1 GALEASSVGSTPI
14 RSRHAQTTDHKP
26 GHANRLSVP
35 FCSPAGSFQILSML
49 EEVFIVLLDPIGPL
63 AENTAYTLTVNQN
76 AVSVAGMQL
85 LETHESSFKT
95 QEAGPAPSIIDI
107 TPEDGTIGNMAG
119 QPIAIRFDQRM
130 STALTE
136 SAITITPVFD
146 YSVVWLDD
154 DTIAVIQSHAPL
166 DVNTDYS
173 VRISTNAASANGV
186 SLGEEKQFAFTTGIM
201 NLPEVLGTMPE
212 SGQGS
217 IPSNHPIQIV
227 FDRSM
232 DVESVEALLNTSPGF
247 DYNTRWYEADMVL
260 QIEPV
265 APLLDSTTYTI
276 TIDAGALSSFGLPL
290 ANDYEFTFTTGD

>member
-1 GALEASSVGSTPI
+1 MGSTPI
-14 RSRHAQTTDHKP
+14 RSRHARTAGHEP
-26 GHANRLSVP
+26 GHAGGLPVP
-35 FCSPAGSFQILSML
+35 FCSPAGSFQIFSML
-49 EEVFIVLLDPIGPL
+49 EEAFIVLLDPIEPL
-63 AENTAYTLTVNQN
+63 SENTAYTITVDPD
-76 AVSVAGMQL
+76 ATSIAGMQL
-85 LETHESSFKT
+85 LELHEFGFKT
-95 QEAGPAPSIIDI
+95 QAAGPAPNIIDI

-136 SAITITPVFD
+136 SAITITPAFD

-232 DVESVEALLNTSPGF
+232 DVESVEALLSTSPGF
-247 DYNTRWYEADMVL
+247 DYNTSWFEADMVL